1 MTLLYALEKILH
13 LLGLGSGLLL
23 ALVGLPGGGRVL
35 LGLVDGD
42 HIGQVLGRSL
52 LALSIGGLHDLHLH
66 SEHTLL
72 DEDVA
77 ASLIDE
83 LLAGVTGLDHVTLLE
98 LHGVS
103 TLLAEL
109 SGHDDLASLG
119 TSLQSAAD
127 DSVSSTADG
136 ETSQQLVLEGLS
148 LNLGGEAAVHHALSV
163 ENDVVLVE
171 AESTNYAT
179 TTK

>member
-1 MTLLYALEKILH
+1 MMYWKNLH

-23 ALVGLPGGGRVL
+23 LTLVGLPGGSRVL

-42 HIGQVLGRSL
+42 HIGQVLSRTS
-52 LALSIGGLHDLHLH
+52 LALRIHRLHDLHLH

-77 ASLIDE
+77 DSLIDE
-83 LLAGVTGLDHVTLLE
+83 LLAGITGLNHVSLLE
-98 LHGVS
+98 LHGIS

-109 SGHDDLASLG
+109 SGHNNLASLG
-119 TSLQSAAD
+119 TSLQSAAN
-127 DSVSSTADG
+127 DSVSGTADG
-136 ETSQQLVLEGLS
+136 KTSQKLVLESLG
-148 LNLGGEAAVHHALSV
+148 LNLRGQAAVHHALSV

-171 AESTNYAT
+171 AKSTNIT
-179 TTK
+179 N